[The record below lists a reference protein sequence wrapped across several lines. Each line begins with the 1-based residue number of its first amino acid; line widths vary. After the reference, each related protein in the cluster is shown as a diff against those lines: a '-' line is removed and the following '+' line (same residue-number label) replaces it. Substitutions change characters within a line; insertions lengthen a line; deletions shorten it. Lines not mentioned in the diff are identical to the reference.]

1 MLRNAKGHEGN
12 FRDFKGSTGHEGI
25 LKKTEGYTG
34 TLRDTK

>member
-1 MLRNAKGHEGN
+1 MLRNAKGHEGV
-12 FRDFKGSTGHEGI
+12 FRDFKGCTGHEGI

>member
-1 MLRNAKGHEGN
+1 MLRDTKGV
-12 FRDFKGSTGHEGI
+12 FRDFKGYTGHEGI